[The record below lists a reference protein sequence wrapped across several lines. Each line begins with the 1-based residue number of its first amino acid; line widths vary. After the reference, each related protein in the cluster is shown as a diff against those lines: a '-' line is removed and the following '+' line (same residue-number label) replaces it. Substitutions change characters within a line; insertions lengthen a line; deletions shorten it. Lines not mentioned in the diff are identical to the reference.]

1 MITDTTQYTKI
12 VFWLKL
18 MLGLSASLLFLVIFQ
33 FSYSKKVDTPFSVV
47 TKDVRIGLKYQA
59 RETHIT
65 GNTYDGGTFD
75 FHAKALNPSHQND
88 KTVILSKPLGEI
100 SLSSEQKF
108 NFSSDFA
115 SLNLDEKNILFNGNL
130 ALKNSW
136 GTLIETEELFADF
149 EKKLLIGPKKISV
162 KSEFGSLSSGQ
173 MEYFYSSELGEE
185 IFFTN
190 GVMVEIFVD

>member
-1 MITDTTQYTKI
+1 MITDTTQYTRI

-18 MLGLSASLLFLVIFQ
+18 MLGLSAGFLFLVIFQ

-149 EKKLLIGPKKISV
+149 EKKLLIGPKKINV

-173 MEYFYSSELGEE
+173 MEYFYSSELDEE

-190 GVMVEIFVD
+190 GVTVEIFVD

>member
-33 FSYSKKVDTPFSVV
+33 FSYSKKIDTPFSVV

-190 GVMVEIFVD
+190 GVTVEIFVD

>member
-1 MITDTTQYTKI
+1 MITDTTQYTRI

-18 MLGLSASLLFLVIFQ
+18 MLGFSASFLFLVIFQ
-33 FSYSKKVDTPFSVV
+33 FSYSKKVDPAFSVV

-75 FHAKALNPSHQND
+75 FHAKALTPSHQND

-130 ALKNSW
+130 SLKNSW
-136 GTLIETEELFADF
+136 GTLIKTEELFADF
-149 EKKLLIGPKKISV
+149 EKKLLIGPKRINV
-162 KSEFGSLSSGQ
+162 KSEFGSLSSGR
-173 MEYFYSSELGEE
+173 MEYIYSSELGEE

-190 GVMVEIFVD
+190 GVTVEIFVD